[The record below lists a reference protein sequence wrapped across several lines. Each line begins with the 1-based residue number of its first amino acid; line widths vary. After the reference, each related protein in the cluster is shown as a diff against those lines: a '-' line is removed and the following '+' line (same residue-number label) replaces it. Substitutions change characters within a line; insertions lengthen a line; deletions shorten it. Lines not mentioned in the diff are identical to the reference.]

1 MTVTCPYFLAEVMVK
16 FTRKAKRHFVMVIK
30 CSMYQ
35 IECNSGH
42 NSRLVPIRIFLIY

>member
-1 MTVTCPYFLAEVMVK
+1 MTVTCPYFLMVK